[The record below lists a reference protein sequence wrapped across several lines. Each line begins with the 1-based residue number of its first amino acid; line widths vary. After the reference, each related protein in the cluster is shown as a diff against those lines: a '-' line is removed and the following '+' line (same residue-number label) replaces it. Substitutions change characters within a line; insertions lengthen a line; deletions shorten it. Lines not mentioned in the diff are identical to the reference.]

1 MNVFEEERVHSS
13 VLAMYFRY
21 WKLIAIT
28 VLCCSVL
35 AFVATMF
42 MKERYRAKASF
53 FIPYDISLEKTVD
66 DPKLGYDT
74 EADRMLQILN
84 SEKLKDSVVKKFDLV
99 TYFKIDTSEYIW
111 PQKLTNKYR
120 QRIFANRTNIMS
132 IVIEAE
138 TYDPK
143 FSARIVNYIVECSG
157 RMRQE
162 MYRVNTRLAEEA
174 FRKEY
179 VAKQQVVDSL
189 ARMIGDLRKDEH
201 GNYPLLENLVING
214 NSNSSSTQKEIL
226 TQRFIYENAQ
236 LNDMR
241 TKYETARNT
250 SARPIP
256 GFYNIDPAYPIY
268 EPSYPLKGFNIA
280 IGFFGSLFMILA
292 MLYGRYVLLK
302 IRKRD

>member
-1 MNVFEEERVHSS
+1 MNVFEEERVQSA
-13 VLAMYFRY
+13 VLTMYLRN
-21 WKLIAIT
+21 WKLIALT
-28 VLCCSVL
+28 VVVCTAL
-35 AFVATMF
+35 AFTATLF
-42 MKERYRAKASF
+42 MKPRYRAKASF
-53 FIPYDISLEKTVD
+53 FLPYDISLEKTVD

-84 SEKLKDSVVKKFDLV
+84 SEKLKDSVVKKFDLIN
-99 TYFKIDTSEYIW
+99 YFKIDTSEYIW
-111 PQKLTNKYR
+111 PQKLTDKYR

-132 IVIEAE
+132 IVIDAE

-143 FSARIVNYIVECSG
+143 FSAQIVNYIVECSG

-162 MYRVNTRLAEEA
+162 MYRANTRMAEEA
-174 FRKEY
+174 FRKEF
-179 VAKQQVVDSL
+179 VAKQNVVDSL

-226 TQRFIYENAQ
+226 TQRFVYENAQ

-241 TKYETARNT
+241 VKYETARNT
-250 SARPIP
+250 ALRPIP

-268 EPSYPLKGFNIA
+268 EPSFPLKGFNLA

-292 MLYGRYVLLK
+292 ILYGRYVILK
-302 IRKRD
+302 IRKPE